1 MARRDKQ
8 RYKHRSKRR
17 YKRLST
23 ADIEVLWSR
32 WQRGET
38 AVEISAGLGCHKG
51 TISWYVDRAG
61 GFAPRPRRRAAR
73 HLTLAD
79 REEISRG
86 VATKESVRSM
96 ARRLGRPPST
106 ISREI
111 DRHGGRAHDRA
122 SVADA
127 AAWARARRPKRCHL
141 ATNGRLRRLV
151 EDKLRADW
159 SPEQIAV
166 WLTQTYPEDPT
177 LHVSHETIYQAL
189 YVQARGAL
197 KRALVAHLR
206 QRRAYRRP
214 RAAAHAVRGPG
225 RLVGT
230 ISIAERPPSADS
242 RAVPGHW
249 EGDLLVGK
257 VGTQI
262 ATLVERHS
270 RFVVLVRLPTADS
283 TTVVDALARRI
294 QRLPAALRQSLTWD
308 QGKEMAQHARF
319 TVATDLQVYFCD
331 PHSPWQRGSNENTNG
346 LLRQYYPKGTD
357 LSVVT
362 QRQLDAV
369 ARKLNTRP
377 RQTLDWRTPAQA
389 LDAAL
394 QTSVAM
400 TG

>member
-1 MARRDKQ
+1 MA
-8 RYKHRSKRR
+8 RR
-17 YKRLST
+17 YKRLSP
-23 ADIEVLWSR
+23 ADLELLWSR

-38 AVEISAGLGCHKG
+38 AVEISDVLGCNKD
-51 TISWYVDRAG
+51 TVSWHVDRTG
-61 GFAPRPRRRAAR
+61 GFAPRARRRAAR
-73 HLTLAD
+73 HLTLAE

-86 VATKESVRSM
+86 VAQGEGVRGM

-111 DRHGGRAHDRA
+111 ARHGGRAHYRA

-127 AAWARARRPKRCHL
+127 AAWRRGRRPKPCRL
-141 ATNGRLRRLV
+141 ARERRLRRVV
-151 EDKLRADW
+151 EQKLCADW
-159 SPEQIAV
+159 SPEQIAT
-166 WLTQTYPEDPT
+166 WLTRTYPNAPT
-177 LHVSHETIYQAL
+177 MQVSHETIYQAL

-214 RAAAHAVRGPG
+214 RAQARATRGPG

-230 ISIAERPPSADS
+230 LSIAERPPSADS

-257 VGTQI
+257 RATQI

-270 RFVVLVRLPTADS
+270 RFVVLVRLPAADS

-294 QRLPAALRQSLTWD
+294 QRLPAVLRQSLTWD

-319 TVATDLQVYFCD
+319 TVATELHVYFCD

-346 LLRQYYPKGTD
+346 LLRQYFPKGAD

-362 QRQLDAV
+362 QQQLDAV
-369 ARKLNTRP
+369 AHKLNTRP
-377 RQTLDWRTPAQA
+377 RKTLDWKTPAETY
-389 LDAAL
+389 DAAVHA
-394 QTSVAM
+394 SVAI